1 MKVLTF
7 GAVWCP
13 DCLIM
18 KPIWDEIEKENTW
31 VNRKYYDIDKDSEM
45 WKKYKSEEIPLFV
58 FLDRDGNE
66 LERMQGDIHKDVLLD
81 KLNEYR
87 NR

>member
-18 KPIWDEIEKENTW
+18 KPIWDDIEKENSW
-31 VNRKYYDIDKDSEM
+31 VNREYYDIDKDPEIA
-45 WKKYKSEEIPLFV
+45 KKYSAEEIPLFV
-58 FLDRDGNE
+58 FLDKNDKE
-66 LERMQGDIHKDVLLD
+66 LERMQGEVSKETLVD
-81 KLNEYR
+81 KLNEYKDK
-87 NR
+87 

>member
-18 KPIWDEIEKENTW
+18 RPIWEEIAKENSW
-31 VNRKYYDIDKDSEM
+31 VKREYYDVDKNPDM
-45 WKKYKSEEIPLFV
+45 AKKYEAVEIPIFV
-58 FLDRDGNE
+58 FVDKEGNE
-66 LERMQGDIHKDVLLD
+66 IERMQGEFPKEVLLE
-81 KLNEYR
+81 KLNELKDR
-87 NR
+87 